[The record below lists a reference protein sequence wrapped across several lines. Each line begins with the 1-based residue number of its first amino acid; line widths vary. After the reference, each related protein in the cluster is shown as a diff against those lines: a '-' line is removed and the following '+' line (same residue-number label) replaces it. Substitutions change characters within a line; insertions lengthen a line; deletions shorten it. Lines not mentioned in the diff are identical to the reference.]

1 MAATTKAELEGYV
14 NKVGV
19 QQIFQE
25 LLEDVV
31 TTRPDEPIDYLLGL
45 LTEKDDRQEDEKR
58 KLLKEVW
65 EAATNMVQKKRVKD
79 VLREL
84 RSPTGLLTLNFP
96 NHKRQVM
103 CCLVT
108 MSGDNIAE
116 YDSFIENSLAALDG
130 AGGPNGRDSS
140 LLSS

>member
-1 MAATTKAELEGYV
+1 MAATTKSELESYV

-31 TTRPDEPIDYLLGL
+31 TTRPDDPIDYLVGL
-45 LTEKDDRQEDEKR
+45 LTEKDERSSEEK
-58 KLLKEVW
+58 KKMLKEVW
-65 EAATNMVQKKRVKD
+65 ETATNLAKKKRVKD

-103 CCLVT
+103 CCLITV
-108 MSGDNIAE
+108 SGDNIAD
-116 YDSFIENSLAALDG
+116 YDSFVSDSMDILDG